1 MDFNKSVLV
10 RMMKGIFKVNFE
22 KVIKVFEISAKIKVV
37 LFIDTDSHTRKHSNY
52 CYSDWT

>member
-10 RMMKGIFKVNFE
+10 RMMKGIFKVNFD
-22 KVIKVFEISAKIKVV
+22 KVIKVCEISAKIKVV
-37 LFIDTDSHTRKHSNY
+37 LFIDTDSHTRKHTNY